1 MHLSLRKKI
10 MMKSNK
16 KIIAALAIFAA
27 AAFCISAGCVAENS
41 QGIEVTNSD
50 GSVTV
55 LSGMPERIVLLNSNA
70 GEILYLLGDSDK
82 IIGISQS
89 IANNAEQAQMYKN
102 AEVIGTWNEPDVERL
117 INLKADLVLGYATS
131 KPKNAEVLAA
141 SGIPI
146 VYIDC
151 TKPATMESD
160 IKAMG
165 KLAGNTQRAEEIAAY
180 YADVMQMV
188 KHAAESI
195 NADPRTN
202 YAESYTDYWA
212 QGTDSGMGQ
221 LIDLVGGKNIYENT
235 ASQKVSAEWI
245 VSESPEI
252 VVKLMNSMA
261 NADSAYTELMTRN
274 GFSEVSAVQNKD
286 VWLIRNDITYG
297 PRSCA
302 AAVALLKMQHAK
314 LLPGVTPESV
324 LTEFN
329 EKFGTAFE
337 TENLTY
343 PKLS

>member
-1 MHLSLRKKI
+1 MN
-10 MMKSNK
+10 MKTNK
-16 KIIAALAIFAA
+16 LFITVLAA
-27 AAFCISAGCVAENS
+27 AAAVLFCISAGCVADSTE
-41 QGIEVTNSD
+41 GIDVTNSD

-70 GEILYLLGDSDK
+70 GEILYLLGESDK

-89 IANNAEQAQMYKN
+89 IANNAEQAKMYQN
-102 AEVIGTWNEPDVERL
+102 AEVVGTWNEPDVERL
-117 INLKADLVLGYATS
+117 IDLKTDLVLGYATS

-141 SGIPI
+141 SGIPV

-151 TKPATMESD
+151 TKPATMAED
-160 IKAMG
+160 IKAIG
-165 KLAGNTQRAEEIAAY
+165 KLTGKTKRADEIAAY
-180 YADVMQMV
+180 YTDVMQEV
-188 KHAAESI
+188 KLAAESI
-195 NADPRTN
+195 DAIPRTN
-202 YAESYTDYWA
+202 YAESYTDFWA

-221 LIDLVGGKNIYENT
+221 LITLTGGKNIFDNT

-252 VVKLMNSMA
+252 VVKLMNSME
-261 NADSAYTELMTRN
+261 NAESAYAQLLTRN
-274 GFSEVSAVQNKD
+274 GFSEISAVQNGD
-286 VWLIRNDITYG
+286 VWLIRNDVTYG

-302 AAVALLKMQHAK
+302 AAVALLKMQHAE

-324 LTEFN
+324 LAEFN
-329 EKFGTAFE
+329 EKFGTSFE